1 MRYRC
6 SRKQPRQGRTSSDAR
21 SRHHP
26 LGSFLTL
33 LGEDPSAGPSSLRGE
48 PDDYGPGSGDGER
61 DGGKE

>member
-1 MRYRC
+1 MRYRW
-6 SRKQPRQGRTSSDAR
+6 SGKQPRQGRTSSDAR

-33 LGEDPSAGPSSLRGE
+33 LGEDPSAGPFSLRGGL
-48 PDDYGPGSGDGER
+48 DDYGPGTGGGER